1 MAVLL
6 AKRVKKW
13 GPCLGTRA
21 PSGRVSIV
29 SVVFTPTRGVIHPS
43 FPLRGRW
50 ERTLKR
56 DEQAPSPSLATFL
69 DSSLET
75 RTRSGT
81 LHELRQPD
89 YSKAANKVFTLFYL
103 TCARMSAFAPNRSR
117 EFTLELCHQG
127 AANRHR
133 RNSSAAPNPFQD
145 SSLSGS

>member
-56 DEQAPSPSLATFL
+56 NEQAPSPSLAAFL
-69 DSSLET
+69 DSSSET
-75 RTRSGT
+75 RPRSGT

-89 YSKAANKVFTLFYL
+89 SSRKANKIFTLFYL
-103 TCARMSAFAPNRSR
+103 TCARMSALAPNWSR
-117 EFTLELCHQG
+117 EFTLELCHQR
-127 AANRHR
+127 AANWHR
-133 RNSSAAPNPFQD
+133 RNRSAAPNLFQD
-145 SSLSGS
+145 GSLLGS